1 MARLGQFQ
9 NNNVD
14 QANLQQIPTPSQG
27 TSAVTAVAGLVQG
40 AAPAVASAFQA
51 GAEQAATDK
60 KAGAL
65 NTFSAQL
72 QKISQASQTTPG
84 YNYESE
90 VRKATQEAIAKGDG
104 FGQDYLKIVNRDT
117 GIDPAGEAQAAIDE
131 RARIKEVEDAGIIN
145 MRMSEEERQLGVTK
159 YYDAKGENEVLAQKL
174 KKVQAQKA
182 LGELGDKEAKNAV
195 YGSLSN
201 VINNKYEMTTN
212 QANSWARRYE
222 NGEDAKQIMAEI
234 RTAKLR
240 WGQTLSQYGALAT
253 DTTGKAM
260 TAPIEDMFTNIEGVI
275 TGEFDRQAW
284 DNTVKTKNS
293 QATAILYEDPNFV
306 ADVATSKAFEHSPTV
321 KLEIATRVAKSRNRL
336 ADTLN
341 GLSSQDANDIN
352 KTLTSM
358 CLAPDPVA
366 AEQGRESVA
375 GIIEKLDRNG
385 STMSIEDKKN
395 TMAILDND
403 AMWAKAT
410 PAERQM
416 AVDAFQLH
424 LADEIKPA
432 LVGLTD
438 TSGIAKFA
446 TLTTDGNGL
455 RMQINDGFQGQR
467 QVQLS
472 VRQANKNL
480 AEWNSS
486 LRWIMRAEGISMEE
500 AASKY
505 FGVKTEAELAGPA
518 EAELGQSIFDPNLNN
533 PTSIEDRDAQALAI
547 GDRIR
552 ELIGMEPRVAS
563 TKLPQGQTTS
573 TTATE
578 VVPEPTVRQEK
589 PDLEVNSEDFKNGFI
604 EAAVEGG
611 STREE
616 AEELWG
622 LISKPATD
630 DVDMGQ
636 RGRVSFERA
645 KAILS
650 TPAS

>member
-1 MARLGQFQ
+1 MARLEQFQ
-9 NNNVD
+9 NNSVD

-27 TSAVTAVAGLVQG
+27 SSAIATVAGAAQSIAPVVG
-40 AAPAVASAFQA
+40 AAFSA
-51 GAEQAATDK
+51 GAEKKQEDL
-60 KAGAL
+60 KAGSL
-65 NTFSAQL
+65 NTFSARL
-72 QKISQASQTTPG
+72 QKISQMSKTNPG
-84 YNYESE
+84 FDYETE
-90 VRKATQEAIAKGDG
+90 VRKATQEALAKGDG
-104 FGQDYLKIVNRDT
+104 YGQEYLKIVNRDT

-145 MRMSEEERQLGVTK
+145 ANMTDEERELGIRK
-159 YYDAKGENEVLAQKL
+159 YYDNKGENEVLKQKL
-174 KKVQAQKA
+174 EKVQTQKA
-182 LGELGDKEAKNAV
+182 LGELGDKDAKNAV
-195 YGSLSN
+195 YGNLSN
-201 VINNKYEMTTN
+201 VVNNQYEIVTN

-222 NGEDAKQIMAEI
+222 NGESAKTIMTEI
-234 RTAKLR
+234 RMAKLK
-240 WGQTLSQYGALAT
+240 WGQTVSLYGGLAT

-260 TAPIEDMFTNIEGVI
+260 TQPIADMFANIEGTV

-341 GLSSQDANDIN
+341 GLSSQDANDMN
-352 KTLTSM
+352 KTTTSM
-358 CLAPDPVA
+358 STSDDPVA
-366 AEQGRESVA
+366 RVQAQEAVA

-385 STMSIEDKKN
+385 AAMTLEDKKN
-395 TMAILDND
+395 TMIILDND
-403 AMWAKAT
+403 AMWANAT

-424 LADEIKPA
+424 MADEIKPA
-432 LVGLTD
+432 LEELSNAD
-438 TSGIAKFA
+438 GIAQYT

-455 RMQINDGFQGQR
+455 RLQINDGFQGQR
-467 QVQLS
+467 QVQLAT
-472 VRQANKNL
+472 RQANKQL
-480 AEWNSS
+480 AEWNAS
-486 LRWIMRAEGISMEE
+486 LRWIMRASGLSMDE

-505 FGVKTEAELAGPA
+505 FGVGVEDELAGPA

-552 ELIGMEPRVAS
+552 ELIGMEPRTAS
-563 TKLPQGQTTS
+563 TPLPQGSTTS
-573 TTATE
+573 TTPTTE
-578 VVPEPTVRQEK
+578 VPEPTVREAK
-589 PDLEVNSEDFKNGFI
+589 PDLVVNSNEFKTGFI
-604 EAAVEGG
+604 EAAIEEG

-616 AEELWG
+616 AEELWE
-622 LISKPATD
+622 LISAPATD

-650 TPAS
+650 TPAR